1 MPRPIKRRN
10 VCSLPESN
18 RFGPLGLKSSSEPSV
33 IMTVDEFEAIRLID
47 LEGFT
52 QEESAEQM
60 NIART
65 TVQAIYSEAR
75 RKLAESLI
83 EAKVLLIEG
92 GEYRLCD
99 GSGNGCGRGCRARRR
114 GKGKNSEANRF

>member
-1 MPRPIKRRN
+1 
-10 VCSLPESN
+10 
-18 RFGPLGLKSSSEPSV
+18 
-33 IMTVDEFEAIRLID
+33 MTVDEFEAIRLID

-99 GSGNGCGRGCRARRR
+99 GSGNGCGRDCRARRR

>member
-1 MPRPIKRRN
+1 
-10 VCSLPESN
+10 
-18 RFGPLGLKSSSEPSV
+18 
-33 IMTVDEFEAIRLID
+33 MTVDEFEAIRLID

-65 TVQAIYSEAR
+65 TVQAIYSGAR

>member
-18 RFGPLGLKSSSEPSV
+18 RFGPLGLPSSSEPSV

-99 GSGNGCGRGCRARRR
+99 GSGNGCGRDCRARRR

>member
-18 RFGPLGLKSSSEPSV
+18 RFGPLGLTSSSEPSV

-65 TVQAIYSEAR
+65 TVQAIYSGAR

>member
-18 RFGPLGLKSSSEPSV
+18 RFGPLGLTTSSEPSV

>member
-1 MPRPIKRRN
+1 MPRPIKQRN

-18 RFGPLGLKSSSEPSV
+18 RFGPLSLTSSSEPSV

>member
-18 RFGPLGLKSSSEPSV
+18 RFGPLGLTSSSEPSV

-65 TVQAIYSEAR
+65 TVQAIYSGAR

-114 GKGKNSEANRF
+114 GKGKNSEANQF